1 MKSILDRLY
10 AGEMN
15 PSEEIA
21 CTSPEYQLLVR
32 QIDQEQEYISEKLDT
47 ADRIRLDRLGQ
58 LYMDEGTMTG
68 YAGFLYGLRL
78 GVRLIG
84 EIFARDQD

>member
-15 PSEEIA
+15 PSEEIV

-32 QIDQEQEYISEKLDT
+32 QIDQEQEYISEKLDA
-47 ADRIRLDRLGQ
+47 ADRIRLDRLG
-58 LYMDEGTMTG
+58 
-68 YAGFLYGLRL
+68 
-78 GVRLIG
+78 
-84 EIFARDQD
+84 

>member
-1 MKSILDRLY
+1 
-10 AGEMN
+10 
-15 PSEEIA
+15 
-21 CTSPEYQLLVR
+21 
-32 QIDQEQEYISEKLDT
+32 
-47 ADRIRLDRLGQ
+47 
-58 LYMDEGTMTG
+58 MDEGTMTG

>member
-15 PSEEIA
+15 PSEEIV

-32 QIDQEQEYISEKLDT
+32 QIDQEQEYISEKLDA
-47 ADRIRLDRLGQ
+47 ADRNRLDRLG
-58 LYMDEGTMTG
+58 
-68 YAGFLYGLRL
+68 
-78 GVRLIG
+78 
-84 EIFARDQD
+84 